1 MAKQRVT
8 FKKIWQYVR
17 PHRILLFLSLLL
29 ALISVLATL
38 LIPVLIGE
46 AIDGII
52 GPGKVDFGTVGT
64 RVLSII
70 VLVAVAAIAQWTM
83 QALYNRITYHVVG
96 DIRDEAFAKLQRL
109 PLKYLDSHPA
119 GEIVSRIITDA
130 EQLADGLL
138 MGFSQ
143 LFTGVMTIIGT
154 IALMVHISPWIS
166 LIVILAT
173 PLSLFVSKYIAGKTY
188 HLFHAQ
194 SEARGE
200 QTALIEEHIGNLK
213 LLQSMGREQQ
223 SQEMFRDTNDRLRA
237 VSLKAIFYSSL
248 TNPTTR
254 FVNALIY
261 AAVGL
266 FGAFAVIG
274 GGLTVGSFSCLLSYA
289 NQYAKPF
296 NEVSG
301 VITELQNAFACAA
314 RVFDLLEQPE
324 QMPDAENAKT
334 PVRLMGQV
342 SVNDISF
349 SYTPERPLIKG
360 FSLNVNAGQRIAIV
374 GPTGCGKTT
383 LINLLMRFYDVD
395 AGSISMDGV
404 DIRDVTRHGLRRNIG
419 MVLQDTWLKTGT
431 VRENIALGRPDA
443 TIEEII
449 AAAKAAYAD
458 GFIRQLPQG
467 YDTVLHSDN
476 EMLSQGQK
484 QLLSIARIM
493 LCQPSVLILDEAT
506 SSIDTRTEIRVQKAF
521 DKLMEGKTSFIVA
534 HRLSTIEQADSILV
548 MKDGDIIESGTHEEL
563 LQQKGFYTHLYKSQF
578 AGDTI

>member
-1 MAKQRVT
+1 MGKQMAA
-8 FKKIWQYVR
+8 FKKVWQYVR
-17 PHRILLFLSLLL
+17 PHRFLLLLSLLL
-29 ALISVLATL
+29 VLISVAATL
-38 LIPVLIGE
+38 AVPVLIGE

-52 GPGKVDFGTVGT
+52 VPGQVDFAVVGT
-64 RVLSII
+64 RAVYII
-70 VLVAVAAIAQWTM
+70 VLIVVAAAAQWTM
-83 QALYNRITYHVVG
+83 QAMYNRITYHVVG
-96 DIRDEAFAKLQRL
+96 DVRDAAFSKLQRL

-154 IALMVHISPWIS
+154 VALMVHIDPWIS
-166 LIVILAT
+166 LIVVLAT
-173 PLSLFVSKYIAGKTY
+173 PLSLFVSKYISEKTY

-194 SEARGE
+194 SEVRGE
-200 QTALIEEHIGNLK
+200 QTALIEEHIGGLK
-213 LLQSMGREQQ
+213 LLQAMGREQQ
-223 SQEMFRDTNDRLRA
+223 SQEMFRAVNERLRT
-237 VSLKAIFYSSL
+237 VSLKGIFYSSL

-254 FVNALIY
+254 FLNALIY

-266 FGAFAVIG
+266 IGAFTVIG

-301 VITELQNAFACAA
+301 VITELQNALACAA

-324 QMPDAENAKT
+324 QQPNAADAKT
-334 PVRLMGQV
+334 PDRLDGRV
-342 SVNDISF
+342 SVRDVFF
-349 SYTPERPLIKG
+349 SYAPERPLIQG
-360 FSLNVNAGQRIAIV
+360 FSLDVKAGQRIAIV

-404 DIRDVTRHGLRRNIG
+404 DIREMTRHGLRHNIG

-431 VRENIALGRPDA
+431 VRENIALGKPDA
-443 TIEEII
+443 TIEEIT

-458 GFIRQLPQG
+458 SFIRQLPQG
-467 YDTVLHSDN
+467 YDTLLRSDN

-493 LCQPSVLILDEAT
+493 LCHPSVLILDEAT
-506 SSIDTRTEIRVQKAF
+506 SSIDTRTELKIQKAF

-534 HRLSTIEQADSILV
+534 HRLSTIEQADKILV
-548 MKDGDIIESGTHEEL
+548 MKDGNVIESGTHAEL
-563 LQQKGFYTHLYKSQF
+563 LKQKGFYTYLYKSQF
-578 AGDTI
+578 AGSTI

>member
-1 MAKQRVT
+1 MRKQHET
-8 FKKIWQYVR
+8 FKKVWHYVR
-17 PHRILLFLSLLL
+17 PHGFLVCVSLLL
-29 ALISVLATL
+29 SFISVAATL
-38 LIPVLIGE
+38 LLPVLIGK

-52 GPGKVDFGTVGT
+52 GPTQVDFSLVTSC
-64 RVLSII
+64 VLTI
-70 VLVAVAAIAQWTM
+70 VVLIAIAAISQWVM

-96 DIRDEAFAKLQRL
+96 DIRDHAFAKLQRL
-109 PLKYLDSHPA
+109 PLKYLDGHPA

-154 IALMVHISPWIS
+154 IVLMVRIHPWIS
-166 LIVILAT
+166 LVVVLAT

-194 SEARGE
+194 SEARGQ

-213 LLQSMGREQQ
+213 LLQSMGREQR
-223 SQEMFRDTNDRLRA
+223 SMEMFRDTNDRLRA

-254 FVNALIY
+254 FLNALIY

-266 FGAFAVIG
+266 LGAFTVIG

-324 QMPDAENAKT
+324 QTPDLESAAA
-334 PVRLMGQV
+334 PDHLDGRV
-342 SVNDISF
+342 SLKNVCF
-349 SYTPERPLIKG
+349 SYTTDRPLIQD
-360 FSLNVNAGQRIAIV
+360 FSLDVNAGQRIAIV

-383 LINLLMRFYDVD
+383 LINLLMRFYDVET
-395 AGSISMDGV
+395 GSISMDDT
-404 DIRDVTRHGLRRNIG
+404 DIRDMTRHGLRHNIG

-431 VRENIALGRPDA
+431 VRENIALGKPNA
-443 TIEEII
+443 TLEEIT

-458 GFIRQLPQG
+458 SFIRQLPQG
-467 YDTVLHSDN
+467 YDTLLRSDN

-493 LCQPSVLILDEAT
+493 LCEPSILILDEAT
-506 SSIDTRTEIRVQKAF
+506 SSIDTRTELKIQKAF

-534 HRLSTIEQADSILV
+534 HRLSTIENADVILV
-548 MKDGDIIESGTHEEL
+548 MKDGNVIESGTHDAL
-563 LQQKGFYTHLYKSQF
+563 IKQNGFYTHLYKSQF
-578 AGDTI
+578 AVAI